1 MATAGEVDATAREA
15 WAVAAGVDA
24 LTSAYIRARDAD
36 PKSSF
41 GDVVAVSHP
50 VTDDLAEFLM
60 GTITDAIIAP
70 GFEVGTVAKLS
81 RKRGGRF
88 LIFEVDPEVA
98 IPPRERRE
106 VYGMTFEQ
114 DRDTSPID
122 ARLLSGA
129 DDLPSGTVDNALLAL
144 ITLRYTQSNSIVVV
158 RDGTTLGIGAG
169 QQNRVDCVR
178 LAVAKARLW
187 WLRRHANAR
196 QLPLVAG
203 MKRQDRLNWQIRFA
217 ENAMTAP
224 QRIQF
229 VGLFGTEAARRLDD
243 TAWRESWAAQLTDLT
258 LGSDGFLPFRDN
270 LDYAAAGGVTTVVE
284 PGGSLRTPEVRAA
297 ASELGVRHITTG
309 QRLFH
314 H

>member
-1 MATAGEVDATAREA
+1 M
-15 WAVAAGVDA
+15 
-24 LTSAYIRARDAD
+24 
-36 PKSSF
+36 
-41 GDVVAVSHP
+41 
-50 VTDDLAEFLM
+50 
-60 GTITDAIIAP
+60 
-70 GFEVGTVAKLS
+70 
-81 RKRGGRF
+81 
-88 LIFEVDPEVA
+88 
-98 IPPRERRE
+98 
-106 VYGMTFEQ
+106 
-114 DRDTSPID
+114 
-122 ARLLSGA
+122 
-129 DDLPSGTVDNALLAL
+129 
-144 ITLRYTQSNSIVVV
+144 
-158 RDGTTLGIGAG
+158 TLGIGAG

-178 LAVAKARLW
+178 MAVAKARLW
-187 WLRRHANAR
+187 WLRRHANVR

-217 ENAMTAP
+217 ENAMTVP
-224 QRIQF
+224 QRTQF

-243 TAWRESWAAQLTDLT
+243 TSWRESWAAQLTDLT